1 MTAVSKDRSLNK
13 PSMAGFLSSVAAEP
27 DLSGLVVSNVTS
39 DAVSLS
45 WRTGEKA
52 FDSFIVEVRESA
64 LPTQA
69 TGRTLPTGARS
80 TVLTGLKGK
89 TQYHIKLYA
98 TSGGSNTAAV
108 TTVVTTGTAT
118 LAFPFMTLKIH
129 VY

>member
-1 MTAVSKDRSLNK
+1 MMAVSKDRSLNK
-13 PSMAGFLSSVAAEP
+13 PPTAGFLPSVAAEP

-45 WRTGEKA
+45 WRTGEEA

-69 TGRTLPTGARS
+69 TGRTLPAGARS
-80 TVLTGLKGK
+80 TVLTGLKGD

-98 TSGGSNTAAV
+98 TSGSSNTAAL
-108 TTVVTTGTAT
+108 TTVVTTGIAT
-118 LAFPFMTLKIH
+118 LSCR
-129 VY
+129 